1 MSESANIKE
10 KEIKNLKESIKL
22 LERDNKELSSY
33 YQDIRNSFTV
43 LEFVAIPVN
52 FDISSFLSLREQ
64 VGISKYDGIDL
75 EQVKFFAE
83 TVKNSPVLGLFNT
96 TQIGPLL
103 YLLSIFEELNL
114 IVTSIHNPIRKRH
127 QQYENFIENNLRLSP
142 EERYNINIILIN
154 IFPLIGDKV
163 IEESLKIAENLQQ
176 YQTELNKSLGKIS
189 NLDLTS

>member
-1 MSESANIKE
+1 MSESTNIKE

-22 LERDNKELSSY
+22 LEKDNKELSSY

-83 TVKNSPVLGLFNT
+83 TVKHSPVLGLFNT
-96 TQIGPLL
+96 NQIGPLL

-114 IVTSIHNPIRKRH
+114 IVTSIHNPIRKRY

-142 EERYNINIILIN
+142 KERYNVNIILIN
-154 IFPLIGDKV
+154 IFPLMGDKI